1 MQDEVIMKYL
11 REENSD
17 RINGPYTI
25 QAMEDY
31 LRKVYTGKIGY
42 EYMHVSSKE

>member
-1 MQDEVIMKYL
+1 LSGKLEPSALDIEQFGFTKDNMQDLIILKYL

-25 QAMEDY
+25 QAM
-31 LRKVYTGKIGY
+31 
-42 EYMHVSSKE
+42 